1 MSLLDDFMSGKAHAV
16 VENIE
21 DQFRFITHIRDI
33 EPKYVEN
40 WEYWTNVYIDNPASA
55 GFSGFLHMDISPRDH
70 HVFQYSHAWSR
81 SSVRS
86 YIPLSRILNELEES
100 SAVEVDDSVCF
111 F

>member
-1 MSLLDDFMSGKAHAV
+1 MGLFDDFMSGKAHAV
-16 VENIE
+16 VENVD
-21 DQFRFITHIRDI
+21 DQFRFIMCMRDI

-55 GFSGFLHMDISPRDH
+55 GFSGFLHMNTSPRDH
-70 HVFQYSHAWSR
+70 HVFQYSQAWTG
-81 SSVRS
+81 VKS
-86 YIPLSRILNELEES
+86 YIPLSHILNELEES